1 MALTKRAARERVA
14 PGWGAHSTIGAA
26 VRAAAEGAVV
36 SVHPGE
42 YRESLVL
49 DRNVTVVAEKGPGTV
64 RIIAPHGPA
73 VTVHGGQVMLRD
85 LTLGAAAPSDA
96 AVLIRGGTPALHGCE
111 ITGGRV
117 EVTGDA
123 VVTLG
128 DCDLH
133 GADGTAVRLTGTSR
147 TVLENCTVRSA
158 GGDGVTADDEARVEC
173 TGTLIEDTGHRGAHL
188 TGAARGRFTRCEMR
202 RTGAAAVHA
211 EGRSAL
217 VLRDC
222 RLYDTGAQGLRLSGT
237 AGRRAPA
244 DDGRGRP
251 RDAASAEEPD
261 SSRSHAILLGRCE
274 IFRTAGAG
282 VLAEDEAAA
291 VLDDC
296 HIHDTRR
303 AGILVSGTGA
313 LELDAVRVV
322 DVADSGLAVT
332 GGATVRVRRGEIART
347 AANGL
352 YAAGEADLALSD
364 HEIHDTAYTAVHL
377 AGGAR
382 TALTECRIRDT
393 PEYGVRV
400 CERSEA
406 TLEDTRIQDVGMTG
420 VFVEGGDAALRGCRV
435 SRAHTAL
442 DLRTTHRPFVA
453 DCEIGDVTEVGI
465 QVGPG
470 GGAVIE
476 GVRIER
482 TGSTG
487 VFLDTGSAVRIED
500 CTMTGVEGTGLYA
513 GAGARPRV
521 RGLTVERPARN
532 GVFLAE
538 GAAGLFEDCRISEA
552 GYPAI
557 YVEAEAAPVLRRC
570 HVSGG
575 DHDLVVCD
583 GAEPVIE
590 DCGSEGVRDAVL
602 PQRDGAAPSA
612 RAATAAG
619 GPAKGSGSAAAAE
632 DETDKA
638 PEERLAELRAEL
650 DRLVGLDGVK
660 RDIVGLTKLM
670 QMVKVREE
678 AGLPPP
684 PLSRHLVFAGNPGTG
699 KTTVAR
705 LYGGFLH
712 ALGLLERG
720 HLVEADRGDLVGEY
734 VGHTAP
740 KTQAVFRRALG
751 GVLFIDEA
759 YSLVPHGQSNDFGQ
773 EAISTLVKLMEDH
786 RDDVVVIV
794 AGYPEEMQRFL
805 ASNAGLGSRFT
816 RTLTFDDYDS
826 AELVRIVRYHADR
839 HRYECPEETVDALH
853 RFFEDLPRGEQ
864 FGNGRTARQVFQL
877 MTERHAMRIADDL
890 TAGDARDLTTLLPE
904 DLPPAQPI

>member
-1 MALTKRAARERVA
+1 MLTKRPARERVA

-26 VRAAAEGAVV
+26 VRAAADGAVV
-36 SVHPGE
+36 SVHPGD
-42 YRESLVL
+42 YRESLIL

-64 RIIAPHGPA
+64 RITAPHGPA
-73 VTVHGGQVMLRD
+73 VTVHGGQVVLRD
-85 LTLGAAAPSDA
+85 LTFASAAPSDVV
-96 AVLIRGGTPALHGCE
+96 VLARGGTPELHGCE
-111 ITGGRV
+111 VTGGRV

-123 VVTLG
+123 VATFR
-128 DCDLH
+128 DCAVH
-133 GADGTAVRLTGTSR
+133 GTGGAAVRLTGTSR
-147 TVLENCTVRSA
+147 TVLEDCAVRSA

-173 TGTLIEDTGHRGAHL
+173 TGTLIEDARDRGVHL
-188 TGAARGRFTRCEMR
+188 TGAARGRLTRCEVHG
-202 RTGAAAVHA
+202 TGAAAVHA

-222 RLYDTGAQGLRLSGT
+222 RLYDTGGQGLRLSGT
-237 AGRRAPA
+237 AGRRAA
-244 DDGRGRP
+244 AGGGERP
-251 RDAASAEEPD
+251 RDAASAEEPE
-261 SSRSHAILLGRCE
+261 SSRSHAVLLGRCE
-274 IFRTAGAG
+274 IFRTAGVG

-296 HIHDTRR
+296 HVHDTRR
-303 AGILVSGTGA
+303 AGILVTGTGA

-332 GGATVRVRRGEIART
+332 GGATVRVRGGVLART
-347 AANGL
+347 GANGL
-352 YAAGEADLALSD
+352 YASGEADLALTD
-364 HEIHDTAYTAVHL
+364 HEIHDTAFTAVHL

-382 TALTECRIRDT
+382 AALTECRIRDT

-400 CERSEA
+400 CERAELTA
-406 TLEDTRIQDVGMTG
+406 EETRLQDIGMTG

-435 SRAHTAL
+435 TRAQTAL
-442 DLRTTHRPFVA
+442 DLRTTHRPFVSE
-453 DCEIGDVTEVGI
+453 CEIGDIAEIGINVGL
-465 QVGPG
+465 G

-476 GVRIER
+476 GARIQR

-487 VFLDTGSAVRIED
+487 VFLDAGSVVRLDD
-500 CTMTGVEGTGLYA
+500 CSVTDIEGTGLYA
-513 GAGARPRV
+513 GADARPRV

-532 GVFLAE
+532 GVFVA
-538 GAAGLFEDCRISEA
+538 GNAAGLFEDCRISDA

-557 YVEAEAAPVLRRC
+557 YVEAGATPVLRRC

-583 GAEPVIE
+583 GADPLIE
-590 DCGSEGVRDAVL
+590 ECGSEGVRDAVL
-602 PQRDGAAPSA
+602 PQGGRPSPSA
-612 RAATAAG
+612 RTATAAG
-619 GPAKGSGSAAAAE
+619 RSQKAGGSVAAAE
-632 DETDKA
+632 DEAETT
-638 PEERLAELRAEL
+638 PEERLAELHAEL
-650 DRLVGLDGVK
+650 DRLVGLEGVK
-660 RDIVGLTKLM
+660 RDVMGLTKLM
-670 QMVKVREE
+670 QMVKVRQE

-759 YSLVPHGQSNDFGQ
+759 YSLVPYGQSTDFGQ

-786 RDDVVVIV
+786 RDEVVVIV
-794 AGYPEEMQRFL
+794 AGYPEEMRRFL

-816 RTLTFDDYDS
+816 RTLTFEDYVPE
-826 AELVRIVRYHADR
+826 ELVRIVGYHADR
-839 HRYECPEETVDALH
+839 HQYECPEETIAALH
-853 RFFEDLPRGEQ
+853 RFFDELPRDEQ

-877 MTERHAMRIADDL
+877 MTERHALRIADDL
-890 TAGDARDLTTLLPE
+890 TAANSGDLTLLLPE
-904 DLPPAQPI
+904 DLPPFQAV